1 MNRLLVALLAAFDAL
16 IAAAVGV
23 AAALAPLTVLWV
35 LGLGGTADWGA
46 LWPVSVRLWQFG
58 QLVPL
63 SITLPPEYLTATGIP
78 ADAAT
83 FWISLAPLA
92 FAAFTALFAARSGAR
107 AARSGAWLVGV
118 ASGALVT
125 LVVAWVAWRTS
136 ANPVAAVYGWQ
147 ALLVPTAVFALPA
160 LVGAIVGAWRHG
172 DDGVVDAVR
181 ARLERSP
188 LLRAVPEAAA
198 RGLGIAVTGFLAAG
212 AAVVA
217 VATVVRGGEVVA
229 LFESAHVDALGVVM
243 LGLVQLAY
251 LPTLAVWG
259 GAFAAGPGFAV
270 GSGTA
275 VSPAGV
281 ELGVL
286 PGIPAL
292 GLVPDALSPWALV
305 IVLLIVAVGFLA
317 GAAARRRLADADAEA
332 APRTRAVVLAI
343 IVLGGAG
350 ACAGLA
356 ALAAGSIGP
365 GRLGD
370 VGPAAGPVAIAV
382 GAELLVGAAIALF
395 GPVRRGPAALAA
407 PSSWAADGFVPPAED
422 AEPPA
427 DDAVPLS
434 RRTARFSVDAAP
446 SPVLTPDETE
456 TAPLQPTDLDPLATL
471 GDPDGDRR
479 A

>member
-1 MNRLLVALLAAFDAL
+1 MNRLLVALLAALDAL

-46 LWPVSVRLWQFG
+46 LWPASVRLWQFG

-63 SITLPPEYLTATGIP
+63 AITLPPDYLTATGIP
-78 ADAAT
+78 TDAAS
-83 FWISLAPLA
+83 FWISLAPLG

-107 AARSGAWLVGV
+107 AARSGAWVVGV
-118 ASGALVT
+118 ASGAVVT
-125 LVVAWVAWRTS
+125 LAVAGLAWRTS

-160 LVGAIVGAWRHG
+160 LLGAVVGAWRHG

-181 ARLERSP
+181 ARFERSS
-188 LLRAVPEAAA
+188 LSEAAPEAAA
-198 RGLGIAVTGFLAAG
+198 RGIGIVVAGFIAAG
-212 AAVVA
+212 AAVIA

-270 GSGTA
+270 GAGTA
-275 VSPAGV
+275 VSPSGV

-292 GLVPDALSPWALV
+292 GLVPGSLSPWALV
-305 IVLLIVAVGFLA
+305 IVIALVAVGFAA
-317 GAAARRRLADADAEA
+317 GAAARRRLVAGGGGAP
-332 APRTRAVVLAI
+332 PRTRAVVLAV
-343 IVLGGAG
+343 IVVGGA
-350 ACAGLA
+350 ASCAALA

-370 VGPAAGPVAIAV
+370 VGPAGGPVGLAV

-395 GPVRRGPAALAA
+395 APVRRSAGRSLSHSDGTAA
-407 PSSWAADGFVPPAED
+407 SWPED
-422 AEPPA
+422 AVVVPVA
-427 DDAVPLS
+427 AVSTPS
-434 RRTARFSVDAAP
+434 RDLVPGS
-446 SPVLTPDETE
+446 TPDETE
-456 TAPLQPTDLDPLATL
+456 TAPLGATDLDPLASL
-471 GDPDGDRR
+471 GDPDDRP